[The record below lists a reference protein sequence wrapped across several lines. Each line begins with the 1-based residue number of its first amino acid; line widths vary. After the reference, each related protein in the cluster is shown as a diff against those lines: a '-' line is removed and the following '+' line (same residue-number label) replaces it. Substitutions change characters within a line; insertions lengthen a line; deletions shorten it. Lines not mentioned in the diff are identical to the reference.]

1 MKEKQHKFIRL
12 FKKHWR
18 GHLLICICFAIDTLL
33 VSFSSHQLSSM
44 VTGLNAS
51 DYSGAVNAFSFIVLF
66 RLVALLS
73 EFIGNRLQNRLQ
85 YAMKVDLRNE
95 ITDRTLG
102 LSIEKFNEQDK
113 QMYLNEQVNKM
124 DLFSDSFLENLYN
137 AVYFGLLVF
146 FGVIVLGRIYL
157 KLSMALLGAIIL
169 SFVMSKIYDKTIER
183 FSNRYIVEE
192 EKHTLALLDFI
203 NGFLD
208 LYYNRVRR
216 SFAANVKAKEIQYEK
231 ASCSYYIGV
240 QGVSTLLYVP
250 MFIADMA
257 IFFLI
262 VFGITNGE
270 VEIGL
275 LAAYL
280 NIGGLILNSGE
291 SFFNCLSGMKAGLHA
306 LSFLEVPDSAD
317 LDAVFSDVSKIT
329 VNREEADGPLEF
341 YTTGFSY
348 KVKENVFVQ
357 IPSLSVEHGKK
368 IFITGENGNGKST
381 TLKLFLKK
389 LTPPKGKVF
398 FKGRPIELV
407 SSKELDEAVAY
418 LPQDGYLFAGTVT
431 ENIFFDTRPDSARY
445 NMIIDT
451 CDLGSFIEQY
461 GSNYLIDPGGT
472 NLSGGEKQRI
482 LLARTLAQNK
492 DIYILDEPF
501 VNLNPQLVK
510 KIESYFIRQ
519 IENTVIIVSHEIV
532 DATGAEVIVI

>member
-1 MKEKQHKFIRL
+1 MKEKQHKFICL

-18 GHLLICICFAIDTLL
+18 GHFLVCICFTMDTLL
-33 VSFSSHQLSSM
+33 VSLSSQQLSTM

-51 DYSGAVNAFSFIVLF
+51 DYSGAAYAFYFIVLF
-66 RLVALLS
+66 RLIALLS
-73 EFIGNRLQNRLQ
+73 EFVGNRLQNRLQ
-85 YAMKVDLRNE
+85 YAMKVDLRKE
-95 ITDRTLG
+95 IADRTLG
-102 LSIEKFNEQDK
+102 LSTEKFNEQDK
-113 QMYLNEQVNKM
+113 QIYLNEQVNRV
-124 DLFSDSFLENLYN
+124 DLFSDSFLENLFN
-137 AVYFGLLVF
+137 AIYFGLLVF

-157 KLSMALLGAIIL
+157 KLSMALLGAIAL
-169 SFVMSKIYDKTIER
+169 SFFISKSYDKTIER
-183 FSNRYIVEE
+183 FSNHYIVEE
-192 EKHTLALLDFI
+192 EEHTLALLDFVT
-203 NGFLD
+203 GFLD

-240 QGVSTLLYVP
+240 EGISTLLYVP

-262 VFGITNGE
+262 VLGITNGE
-270 VEIGL
+270 VEVGL

-291 SFFNCLSGMKAGLHA
+291 SFFDCLSGMKAGLHA
-306 LSFLEVPDSAD
+306 LSFLEAPDNAD
-317 LDAVFSDVSKIT
+317 LNAVFSTVSKVT
-329 VNREEADGPLEF
+329 ANREKANRPLEF

-348 KVKENVFVQ
+348 EVKENVTVQ
-357 IPSLSVEHGKK
+357 IPSLSVDHGKK
-368 IFITGENGNGKST
+368 IYITGENGNGKST
-381 TLKLFLKK
+381 TLKLLLKN
-389 LTPPKGKVF
+389 LTPPKEKVY

-407 SSKELDEAVAY
+407 SSKELEEAVAY
-418 LPQDGYLFAGTVT
+418 LPQDGYLFEGTVT

-445 NMIIDT
+445 NMIIDI
-451 CDLGSFIEQY
+451 CELSSFIEQH
-461 GSNYLIDPGGT
+461 GSDYLIEPGGT
-472 NLSGGEKQRI
+472 NLSGGERQRI

-510 KIESYFIRQ
+510 KIETFFIRQ